1 LSELEDKL
9 SGILNSP
16 EQMARIM
23 QLAQSLSGEKDGEKK
38 SEEPPRREKEAASS
52 PFEGL
57 DPKMIALLSRLTAE
71 FSSSSS
77 GGKEQLIAAIKPYL
91 SRERGEKID
100 RAAKIARLAKIA
112 QAALREMGG
121 DPFV

>member
-1 LSELEDKL
+1 MSELEDKL

-23 QLAQSLSGEKDGEKK
+23 QLAQSISGEDAQQKGEK
-38 SEEPPRREKEAASS
+38 EPPRAEKEAPS

-71 FSSSSS
+71 LSASS
-77 GGKEQLIAAIKPYL
+77 GKERLIAAIKPYL

-100 RAAKIARLAKIA
+100 KAAKIARLAKIA
-112 QAALREMGG
+112 QSALAEMGG
-121 DPFV
+121 DPLV

>member
-1 LSELEDKL
+1 MSELEDKL
-9 SGILNSP
+9 CGILNSP

-23 QLAQSLSGEKDGEKK
+23 QLAQSLSGEAGGERRSEQPPRGEK
-38 SEEPPRREKEAASS
+38 ERAED
-52 PFEGL
+52 PFAGL
-57 DPKMIALLSRLTAE
+57 DPKMIALLSRLSAE
-71 FSSSSS
+71 LS
-77 GGKEQLIAAIKPYL
+77 GPSGKEPLIAAIKPYL

-121 DPFV
+121 DGLV

>member
-1 LSELEDKL
+1 MSELEDKL
-9 SGILNSP
+9 SGVLNSP

-23 QLAQSLSGEKDGEKK
+23 QLAQSLSGGEAPPGAEK
-38 SEEPPRREKEAASS
+38 EPPRGEKEASS

-57 DPKMIALLSRLTAE
+57 DPKMIALLSRLASE
-71 FSSSSS
+71 LSASS
-77 GGKEQLIAAIKPYL
+77 GKEQLIAAIKPYL

-100 RAAKIARLAKIA
+100 KAAKIARLAKIA

-121 DPFV
+121 DPLV